1 MTHKAY
7 GLIEAGGTKFV
18 LGIANGPDAVLETT
32 RIPTAE
38 PEATIAGMLSWFAER
53 GPLDAIGLASFG
65 PIELDPASPEWGH
78 ILETPKPGWSGT
90 DLAGPLARAFGC
102 PVSAD
107 TDVNAAA
114 LAESIWGAGRG
125 QRCTVYLTVGTGIGG
140 GAVIEGQTLRG
151 LSHPEMGHIRVP
163 HHPTDDGF
171 GGVCPFHG
179 DCLEGM
185 ASGPAV
191 IARYGCSLSDLPDG
205 HPGHAIIAWYLAQ
218 AAVTVQAMLEPG
230 RIIFGGGVM
239 NTPGLLELV
248 QSDAERLGGGYFR
261 GRPSEVI
268 VRPGL
273 GERSGLLGALA
284 LAAGAAEKEPG
295 P

>member
-1 MTHKAY
+1 MTRQTY

-18 LGIANGPDAVLETT
+18 LGIAHGPDAVGKTARIVTT
-32 RIPTAE
+32 S
-38 PEATIAGMLSWFAER
+38 PEETIAAMLAWFAER
-53 GPLDAIGLASFG
+53 GPFDAIGLASFG
-65 PIELDPASPEWGH
+65 PVELDPASPSWGH
-78 ILETPKPGWSGT
+78 ILKTPKPGWSGT
-90 DLAGPLARAFGC
+90 DLAGPLAQAFSCRVG
-102 PVSAD
+102 VD

-114 LAESIWGAGRG
+114 LAESRWGAGQG
-125 QRCTVYLTVGTGIGG
+125 QRCVVYLTVGTGIGG

-151 LSHPEMGHIRVP
+151 LSHPEMGHIRTP
-163 HHPTDDGF
+163 RHPEDSGF
-171 GGVCPFHG
+171 AGVCPFHG

-191 IARYGCSLSDLPDG
+191 IARYGRSLSELPAD
-205 HPGHAIIAWYLAQ
+205 HPGLEVIAWYLAQ

-239 NTPGLLELV
+239 KTPGLMERV
-248 QSDAERLGGGYFR
+248 RIDAEKLGGGYFR
-261 GRPSEVI
+261 GLPAEVI

-284 LAAGAAEKEPG
+284 LAQEAA
-295 P
+295 

>member
-1 MTHKAY
+1 MARKTY

-18 LGIANGPDAVLETT
+18 LGIAHGPDAVLETI
-32 RIPTAE
+32 RIPTTAPDE
-38 PEATIAGMLSWFAER
+38 TIGAVCEWFGAR

-65 PIELDPASPEWGH
+65 PVELDRASPKWGH
-78 ILETPKPGWSGT
+78 ILNTPKPGWSGA
-90 DLAGPLARAFGC
+90 DLAGPLARAFCC
-102 PVSAD
+102 PVSVD

-114 LAESIWGAGRG
+114 LAESRWGAGQG
-125 QRCTVYLTVGTGIGG
+125 QRCVVYLTVGTGIGG

-151 LSHPEMGHIRVP
+151 LSHPEMGHIRTP
-163 HHPTDDGF
+163 RHEADKAFAGI
-171 GGVCPFHG
+171 CPFHG

-191 IARYGCSLSDLPDG
+191 IARYGHSLSQLPAG
-205 HPGHAIIAWYLAQ
+205 HPGQGIIAWYLAQ

-230 RIIFGGGVM
+230 RLIFGGGVM
-239 NTPGLLELV
+239 ETPGLVERV
-248 QSDAERLGGGYFR
+248 REEAARLGGGYFR
-261 GRPSEVI
+261 GQPADVI

-284 LAAGAAEKEPG
+284 LAGG
-295 P
+295 